1 VSAIGNLLEQNDLSK
16 MATHDTHNLGHP
28 VDNQGEYPT
37 QCVSQRRSSSSSSGS
52 QIGQTTAPSQ
62 SHTSGHPPSSFPNV
76 TNGMTEVPA
85 FQLPPKN
92 VPISSLLKGKQ
103 KESVPMD
110 RPASFRTGDGG
121 KREYRSTWIVDEES
135 SMIGADAW
143 VERDRV
149 VLVLGR
155 KSACLPLD
163 PLLMIQVPHPIP

>member
-1 VSAIGNLLEQNDLSK
+1 

-28 VDNQGEYPT
+28 VDNQVDYQT
-37 QCVSQRRSSSSSSGS
+37 RRISQRRSSSSSSGS
-52 QIGQTTAPSQ
+52 HSGHITAPPQ
-62 SHTSGHPPSSFPNV
+62 SHTPSHPPVSFPS
-76 TNGMTEVPA
+76 TADERTEVPA
-85 FQLPPKN
+85 AQLHQTN
-92 VPISSLLKGKQ
+92 VPISSVLKGKQ

-110 RPASFRTGDGG
+110 KPSSFHTGEGG

-155 KSACLPLD
+155 KFEPKFAPFG
-163 PLLMIQVPHPIP
+163 PPY